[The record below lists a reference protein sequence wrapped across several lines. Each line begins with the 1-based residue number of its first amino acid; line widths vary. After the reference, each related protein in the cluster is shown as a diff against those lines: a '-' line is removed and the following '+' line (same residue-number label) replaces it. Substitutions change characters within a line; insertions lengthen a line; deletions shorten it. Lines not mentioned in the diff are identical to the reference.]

1 MPHVTYLGVD
11 YPVGSDETILDALI
25 EGGAKVRYSCR
36 RGSCHTCLLQG
47 DPRQVRPLG
56 KNYLPES
63 LKAAGM
69 FLPCSARTTTSL
81 TVHPPDWSS
90 CFVQGVVAKKEQLA
104 GNILRL
110 VLDTPPQLQWSAG
123 QYVYLR
129 ARDGAVRPYSIASVR
144 ALDYYMEL
152 HIQVLEDGRVSRWAA
167 DELRV
172 YDTVEFRGP
181 LGKSHYSPE
190 LKHTPLWLLGTGSG
204 GGALLAIAREAKLH
218 GHAAPIRLFHGA
230 REAARFYLT
239 KSLVE
244 LQSSWSEFSFQLC
257 LSGSQPAE
265 PAVARGNVQTMAWT
279 ANSNLQRDAVFL
291 FGNPA
296 MVADATS
303 RARALACDESSVF
316 ADPFT
321 PYELS
326 ADTPAGVSPV

>member
-47 DPRQVRPLG
+47 DPNQVRQLG

-69 FLPCSARTTTSL
+69 FLPCSTRTTTSL
-81 TVHPPDWSS
+81 TVYPPNWSS

-104 GNILRL
+104 GNILKL

-129 ARDGAVRPYSIASVR
+129 TRDGAVRPYSIASVR

-152 HIQVLEDGRVSRWAA
+152 HIQVLENGRVSRWAA

-172 YDTVEFRGP
+172 HDTVEFRGP
-181 LGKSHYSPE
+181 LGKSHYTTD
-190 LKHTPLWLLGTGSG
+190 LAHTPLWLLGTGSG
-204 GGALLAIAREAKLH
+204 GGALLAIAREAKLL
-218 GHAAPIRLFHGA
+218 GHAAPIRMFHGA
-230 REAARFYLT
+230 RDATRFYLT
-239 KSLVE
+239 RPLSE
-244 LQSSWSEFSFQLC
+244 LQKSWNDFNFQLC
-257 LSGSQPAE
+257 LSGARPAD
-265 PAVARGNVQTMAWT
+265 PNVRSGHVQTVAWA
-279 ANSNLQRDAVFL
+279 ANPDLRGDAVFL

-296 MVADATS
+296 MVSDAAA
-303 RARALACDESSVF
+303 RARALACAETSVLG
-316 ADPFT
+316 DPFT
-321 PYELS
+321 PYELPT
-326 ADTPAGVSPV
+326 DTPSRVSPA